1 MVRRKKRKDDKGQD
15 KDDEEE
21 DELIEW
27 KREDFTWFNDNDKA
41 AQKTCELDTYIAF
54 YNNCGRT
61 IQPDDQVFFDY
72 GQRNNQYLFMTYGF
86 TILDNKYDSYEFYV
100 NRCLADVK
108 DFNKFEYFEDTEE
121 VVSVKNK
128 FVITHTDLQKQKTTF
143 QTEKINLKKGKLNTD
158 LLSYIKLQTQH
169 QNNQILNPNS
179 VELNQGNFL
188 KLKDSVKFK
197 YSISTVQ
204 DLNFEIECL

>member
-27 KREDFTWFNDNDKA
+27 KREDFTWFNDNNDEA

-54 YNNCGRT
+54 YNNCSRT

-108 DFNKFEYFEDTEE
+108 DFNKFEYLEDTEE
-121 VVSVKNK
+121 EVSVKNK
-128 FVITHTDLQKQKTTF
+128 FVITHKDLQKQKTTLE
-143 QTEKINLKKGKLNTD
+143 TANINLKKGKLNTD
-158 LLSYIKLQTQH
+158 LLSHIKLQTQH
-169 QNNQILNPNS
+169 QNSQILNPNS
-179 VELNQGNFL
+179 VELN
-188 KLKDSVKFK
+188 
-197 YSISTVQ
+197 
-204 DLNFEIECL
+204 